1 MQQRFSDTLRS
12 RPVVIQKVGGFF
24 FHTIGQPASQPAGQ
38 PARHSDTP
46 AESSFDPN
54 STSFQECSDAK
65 KKTNKKTKKNR
76 YGRRFSFVF
85 TRITVTPAVAER
97 RSGGTGRKELSRV
110 LQRNRKASFFSFFFW
125 ILFLLFP
132 AHFPGRSV
140 ARDKTKQDYRAD
152 RHGRLIKAAGSFI
165 PHGPPRWGRRHP
177 LEGSIRRTRCSP
189 ECAGWRSRTCSIPRI
204 GLAGGRKYAQAME
217 KRNVEGNVESQ
228 KKKTNSITRLAV
240 ILRSFRI
247 SFESEWS
254 AFETRDAIGDPRT
267 ETKPEPNINRP
278 VSSASLS
285 RSFCDAENDVRYLR

>member
-1 MQQRFSDTLRS
+1 MESPHLHFIEG
-12 RPVVIQKVGGFF
+12 PVF
-24 FHTIGQPASQPAGQ
+24 
-38 PARHSDTP
+38 RCL
-46 AESSFDPN
+46 ESEMNEDEPREGEKRE
-54 STSFQECSDAK
+54 TKPPPPQK
-65 KKTNKKTKKNR
+65 KKQTKKQKKTGTVGVFLLFLRGSRSPPRWPNVDPVALAGK
-76 YGRRFSFVF
+76 SFLVF
-85 TRITVTPAVAER
+85 F
-97 RSGGTGRKELSRV
+97 KETEKL
-110 LQRNRKASFFSFFFW
+110 LFFPFFFW